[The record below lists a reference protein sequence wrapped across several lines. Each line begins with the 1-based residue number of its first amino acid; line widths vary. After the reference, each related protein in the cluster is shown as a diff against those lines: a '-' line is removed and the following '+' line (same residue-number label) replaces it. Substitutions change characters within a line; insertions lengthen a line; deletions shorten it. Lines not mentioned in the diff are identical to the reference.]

1 MMKVRLEKVKVRTAK
16 HEMEVGHMRVCS
28 NMETLP
34 SIAGICAGERV
45 EPPPPAFSELT
56 HPVSPATSMVA
67 VGLPNTGKDGKS
79 TAETLAPPKNH
90 A

>member
-1 MMKVRLEKVKVRTAK
+1 
-16 HEMEVGHMRVCS
+16 
-28 NMETLP
+28 METLP
-34 SIAGICAGERV
+34 SIAEFGASDRV
-45 EPPPPAFSELT
+45 EPPTRAFSELT
-56 HPVSPATSMVA
+56 HPVFPATSMVA